1 MAIKRILADLD
12 FQGWSQFSNQ
22 DYDIGEVINHLGYTI
37 MENDV
42 RIVRKSPALVTSA
55 EGLPPNNDNH
65 LSHFILWHDSF
76 QNR

>member
-22 DYDIGEVINHLGYTI
+22 DYDIEEVINHLGYTI

-42 RIVRKSPALVTSA
+42 RIV
-55 EGLPPNNDNH
+55 
-65 LSHFILWHDSF
+65 
-76 QNR
+76 